1 MCASILGF
9 QAPLLRSVADQLG
22 LPPVSEV
29 ARIPGVREVYRFT
42 VHYYDGRACNS
53 VATLGVSPTGG
64 IQLENVYQR
73 ALLNKP
79 LSYSIEAERYQEFV
93 RAVMGL
99 HFDKLP
105 DQPNLPTY
113 NLTDLW
119 MIERAA
125 GTFLH
130 SVILAPEQA
139 RDEFSMLVNA
149 VRHGLPE
156 ALRVVK

>member
-1 MCASILGF
+1 MCASMLGF

-29 ARIPGVREVYRFT
+29 ARTPGVREVYRFT

-53 VATLGVSPTGG
+53 VATLTVSPTGG
-64 IQLENVYQR
+64 IRLENVYQR
-73 ALLNKP
+73 ALLSKP
-79 LSYSIEAERYQEFV
+79 LTHLIEDTRYAEFV

-105 DQPNLPTY
+105 DQPNLPAY
-113 NLTDLW
+113 NSTDLW

-130 SVILAPEQA
+130 GVILAPEFA
-139 RDEFSMLVNA
+139 NDVYSMLANA

-156 ALRVVK
+156 VLRVVK

>member
-9 QAPLLRSVADQLG
+9 QAPLLRSIADQLG
-22 LPPVSEV
+22 LPPASEV
-29 ARIPGVREVYRFT
+29 ARKPGVREVFRFT

-53 VATLGVSPTGG
+53 VATLSVVQTSGVR
-64 IQLENVYQR
+64 LENVYQR
-73 ALLNKP
+73 ALNRKP
-79 LSYSIEAERYQEFV
+79 ITYPIEDARYAEFV
-93 RAVMGL
+93 RAVMGI

-105 DQPNLPTY
+105 DQPNLPAY
-113 NLTDLW
+113 NSTDLW

-130 SVILAPEQA
+130 SVILAPEFA
-139 RDEFSMLVNA
+139 LNDYSKLTNA
-149 VRHGLPE
+149 VRNGLSE